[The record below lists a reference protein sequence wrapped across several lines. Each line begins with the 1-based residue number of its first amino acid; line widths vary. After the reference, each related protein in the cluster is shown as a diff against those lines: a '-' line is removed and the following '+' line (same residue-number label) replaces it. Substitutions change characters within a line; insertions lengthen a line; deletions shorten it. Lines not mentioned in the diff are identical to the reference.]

1 MELKK
6 EFIEKIEKLYSQDGA
21 RKIVDA
27 FNFSNEKLKGKF
39 RENGE
44 ECIVH
49 SFNIANTLADFQAD
63 EQTVVCGFLHDIL
76 DDTETT
82 EKEILDN
89 FGQEVLDLLLGLA
102 KLSMV
107 KKAYYIEPQNAEK
120 LRKMFLAMG
129 GDARVAFVKLADQFD
144 NMKSLSVKSEAV
156 QARIASVT
164 NDLYVPIAERLGM
177 NLFKKQLEEY
187 CFKYLFPDDYKEV
200 NEFLDS
206 YYQKSEKTIEYLHS
220 RLTDLAKQNNVEA
233 RVQSRRK
240 SGFSIFKK
248 WQIKGK
254 NNIFDILALRVIV
267 KNVQDCY
274 TMLGAISN
282 AFTPVEG
289 RMKDYIANPKKN
301 LYMSLHTT
309 VYFEEN
315 GIKVP
320 FEVQIRTEEMH
331 SYCEYGLAAH
341 WIYKER
347 GVNSIGSGRALK
359 TLRNEL
365 TKSSSLKKV
374 EDNAEQFLENIQ
386 KGFYEDEIFVF
397 TPNFDVIELPKDSIP
412 LDFAYSIHSNLGNRC
427 SGAKVN
433 GKMVQLSTPL
443 KTGDMVEI
451 VTSTNMKGPSRD
463 WLKIVK
469 SKEAISK
476 IRAYFKKEK
485 RDENSKLGR
494 DILENYA
501 KQNGFSLSQLL
512 DEKTLIEEIQ
522 NQFHLQS
529 IDDMFVVVGYGGM
542 TSHQMLGKVV
552 TKLKNQVKE
561 AKKAEKKKAI
571 AEKNKNNGDVL
582 IGGHNDLLKRFAKCC
597 NPVPGDEIVGY
608 VSRGAGVTIHRKD
621 CNALERLEEDRIID
635 TKWTDDK
642 TGTVYD
648 ASFKVVAKNSSGI
661 INIVSTKIAEN
672 NIDITFITTEKAKE
686 NEDVILSIGVR
697 IKDRRQL
704 DEIMNKIGAIG
715 TVYEVYR

>member
-1 MELKK
+1 MELNQT
-6 EFIEKIEKLYSQDGA
+6 FNDKIEKLYSPEGVS
-21 RKIVDA
+21 KILLA
-27 FNFSNEKLKGKF
+27 FDFASKKLNGKF

-49 SFNIANTLADFQAD
+49 SFNIANTLVDFKAD
-63 EQTVVCGFLHDIL
+63 EQTVICGFLHDLL
-76 DDTETT
+76 DDTDTT
-82 EKEILDN
+82 EKEISDN
-89 FGQEVLDLLLGLA
+89 FGNEVLDILKGLT

-107 KKAYYIEPQNAEK
+107 KKAYYIEPKNAEK

-144 NMKSLSVKSEAV
+144 NMKSLEIKDPTIRV
-156 QARIASVT
+156 RIASVT
-164 NDLYVPIAERLGM
+164 NDLFVPIAERLGM

-187 CFKYLFPDDYKEV
+187 CFKYLYPEDYKDV
-200 NEFLDS
+200 NDFLDE
-206 YYQKSEKTIEYLHS
+206 YYKKSERTIEYLHKKIS
-220 RLTDLAKQNNVEA
+220 ELAKINNVEA

-254 NNIFDILALRVIV
+254 DNVFDILALRVIV
-267 KNVQDCY
+267 KDIKDCY
-274 TMLGAISN
+274 TMLGAISDT
-282 AFTPVEG
+282 FTPAPG

-309 VYFEEN
+309 VYYEED
-315 GIKVP
+315 GKKIP

-347 GVNSIGSGRALK
+347 GVHSIGTGRALK
-359 TLRNEL
+359 NLRNEL
-365 TKSSSLKKV
+365 TKSTKLKQV

-397 TPNFDVIELPKDSIP
+397 TPNYDVVELPKDSIP

-433 GKMVQLSTPL
+433 GKMVPLSTPL

-451 VTSTNMKGPSRD
+451 ITSSNTRGPSRD

-469 SKEAISK
+469 SREAVSK

-501 KQNGFSLSQLL
+501 KQNGFTLAQLL
-512 DEKTLIEEIQ
+512 DEKDTIEEIQ

-529 IDDMFVVVGYGGM
+529 VDDMFVIVGYGGL

-552 TKLKNQVKE
+552 TKLKNLAKE
-561 AKKAEKKKAI
+561 EKKAKRQKAHQ
-571 AEKNKNNGDVL
+571 KTNGGVL

-621 CNALERLEEDRIID
+621 CKALERLEEDRIID
-635 TKWTDDK
+635 TRWTEDK
-642 TGTVYD
+642 TGNVYD
-648 ASFKVVAKNSSGI
+648 ASFKVIAKNTSGV
-661 INIVSTKIAEN
+661 INAVSTKIAEN
-672 NIDITFITTEKAKE
+672 NIDITYITTEKAKE
-686 NEDVILSIGVR
+686 TEDIVLSIGVR
-697 IKDRRQL
+697 IQDRKQL
-704 DEIMNKIGAIG
+704 DEIMNKIGALG
-715 TVYEVYR
+715 NVYEVYR

>member
-1 MELKK
+1 MELDKK
-6 EFIEKIEKLYSQDGA
+6 FIEKIEKLYDPAGVE
-21 RKIVDA
+21 KIQKA
-27 FNFSNEKLKGKF
+27 FNFAQKKLDGKF

-49 SFNIANTLADFQAD
+49 SFNIASSLVDFQAD

-76 DDTETT
+76 DDTETS
-82 EKEILDN
+82 EKEILDG
-89 FGQEVLDLLLGLA
+89 FGEEVLNLLVGLA

-107 KKAYYIEPQNAEK
+107 KKAYYIEPQNVEK

-144 NMKSLSVKSEAV
+144 NMKSLSIKSEAI

-177 NLFKKQLEEY
+177 NLFKKKLEEY
-187 CFKYLFPDDYKEV
+187 CFMYLFPEDYKEV
-200 NEFLDS
+200 NSFLDEYYKKSEHTIEFLHS
-206 YYQKSEKTIEYLHS
+206 KISE
-220 RLTDLAKQNNVEA
+220 LAKQNNVEA

-282 AFTPVEG
+282 AFVPVEG

-309 VYFEEN
+309 VLFEQD
-315 GIKVP
+315 GAKIP

-347 GVNSIGSGRALK
+347 GVNSIGEGRALK
-359 TLRNEL
+359 NLRNEL
-365 TKSSSLKKV
+365 QKSSDLKKV

-397 TPNFDVIELPKDSIP
+397 TPNFDVVELPKDSIP

-427 SGAKVN
+427 AGAKVN
-433 GKMVQLSTPL
+433 GKMVPISTTL

-451 VTSTNMKGPSRD
+451 VTSSNTKGPSRD
-463 WLKIVK
+463 WLAIVK
-469 SKEAISK
+469 SREATSK

-485 RDENSKLGR
+485 RDENSKLGK

-501 KQNGFSLSQLL
+501 KQNGFTLSQLF
-512 DEKTLIEEIQ
+512 DEKEMIEEIQ

-529 IDDMFVVVGYGGM
+529 AEDMFVVVGYGGM

-552 TKLKNQVKE
+552 TKLKNQAKE
-561 AKKAEKKKAI
+561 AKKVEKKKALQN
-571 AEKNKNNGDVL
+571 KNKTNGDVL

-635 TKWTDDK
+635 TKWTDD
-642 TGTVYD
+642 TTCGVYD
-648 ASFKVVAKNSSGI
+648 ASFKIIAKNSSGI
-661 INIVSTKIAEN
+661 INAVSTKIAEN

-686 NEDVILSIGVR
+686 SEDIVLSIGVR
-697 IKDRRQL
+697 IKDRKQL

-715 TVYEVYR
+715 MVYDVYR

>member
-6 EFIEKIEKLYSQDGA
+6 EFIDKIEKLYTTKGA
-21 RKIVDA
+21 KQIVLA
-27 FNFSNEKLKGKF
+27 FDFAKEKLSGKF
-39 RENGE
+39 RENGD

-49 SFNIANTLADFQAD
+49 SFNIANSLVDFKAD
-63 EQTVVCGFLHDIL
+63 EQTVICGFLHDLL
-76 DDTETT
+76 DDTDTS
-82 EKEILDN
+82 EKEIADG
-89 FGQEVLDLLLGLA
+89 FGKEILNMLLGLK

-107 KKAYYIEPQNAEK
+107 KKAYYIKPQNAEN

-144 NMKSLSVKSEAV
+144 NMQSLEIKDEAKRV
-156 QARIASVT
+156 RIASVT

-177 NLFKKQLEEY
+177 NLFKKKLEEY
-187 CFKYLFPDDYKEV
+187 CFMYLFPEDYKEV
-200 NEFLDS
+200 NAFLDEYYKKSESKIEFLHS
-206 YYQKSEKTIEYLHS
+206 KISE
-220 RLTDLAKQNNVEA
+220 LAKLNNVEA

-240 SGFSIFKK
+240 SAFSIFKK

-254 NNIFDILALRVIV
+254 NNVFDILALRVIT

-282 AFTPVEG
+282 EFVPAEG

-309 VYFEEN
+309 AYLEQD
-315 GIKVP
+315 GQKIP

-347 GVNSIGSGRALK
+347 GVNSIGTGRALK
-359 TLRNEL
+359 TLRNSL
-365 TKSSSLKKV
+365 TKSSELKQV

-412 LDFAYSIHSNLGNRC
+412 LDFAYAIHSNLGNRC
-427 SGAKVN
+427 VGAKVN
-433 GKMVQLSTPL
+433 GKMTPLSTPL
-443 KTGDMVEI
+443 KTGDMVEV
-451 VTSTNMKGPSRD
+451 VTSSSAKGPSRD

-469 SKEAISK
+469 SREAISK

-501 KQNGFSLSQLL
+501 KQNGFTLAELL
-512 DEKTLIEEIQ
+512 DEKELIEEIQ
-522 NQFHLQS
+522 NQFHIQS
-529 IDDMFVVVGYGGM
+529 AEDMFVIVGYGGL

-552 TKLKNQVKE
+552 TKLKSKEKE
-561 AKKAEKKKAI
+561 AKKAEKKK
-571 AEKNKNNGDVL
+571 KVQQKYNGDVL

-635 TKWTDDK
+635 TKWTEDK
-642 TGTVYD
+642 TNAVYD
-648 ASFKVVAKNSSGI
+648 ASFKVIAKNTMGV
-661 INIVSTKIAEN
+661 INSVSAKIAEN
-672 NIDITFITTEKAKE
+672 NIDIMYITTEKAKE
-686 NEDVILSIGVR
+686 NEDIILSIGVR
-697 IKDRRQL
+697 IKDRKQL
-704 DEIMNKIGAIG
+704 DDIMNKIGAIG